1 MSESNVAIMEV
12 AMGRFAWLR
21 YAILVPALLLLSM
34 CGSAEDATPSRHS
47 PSPLPAGDSP
57 LPIGDS
63 PLAGPVSPLD
73 VPPKD
78 LQENTVEHLSQ
89 LARANLAAELDVN
102 ADDIEL
108 IDVEAVQWSDT
119 SLGCP
124 QPGMMYAQ
132 VITPGYRMTLEVD
145 GQEYVF
151 HTDGGQRVVHCDE
164 E

>member
-1 MSESNVAIMEV
+1 
-12 AMGRFAWLR
+12 MGRFAHLR

-34 CGSAEDATPSRHS
+34 CTMEDATPSRHS
-47 PSPLPAGDSP
+47 SSPLPAGDSP
-57 LPIGDS
+57 LPVGDS
-63 PLAGPVSPLD
+63 PQEAPASPLD

-78 LQENTVEHLSQ
+78 LQENTIEHLSQ
-89 LARANLAAELDVN
+89 MARAELAAALDVG
-102 ADDIEL
+102 ADDIEM

-145 GQEYVF
+145 GQEYIF
-151 HTDGGQRVVHCDE
+151 HTDGGERAVRCDGG
-164 E
+164 

>member
-1 MSESNVAIMEV
+1 
-12 AMGRFAWLR
+12 MGRFACLR
-21 YAILVPALLLLSM
+21 YAILVPVLLLLSA
-34 CGSAEDATPSRHS
+34 CGSATDTTPSRPS
-47 PSPLPAGDSP
+47 SSPLPTGDSP
-57 LPIGDS
+57 LPIGNS
-63 PLAGPVSPLD
+63 PLEGPVSPLD

-78 LQENTVEHLSQ
+78 QQENTIEHLSQ
-89 LARANLAAELDVN
+89 LARADLAAERDVN

-151 HTDGGQRVVHCDE
+151 HTDGGRRVVHCDE